1 MRMTITFW
9 TNQDRDDMPPLAGLG
24 RVVAGGFYKHVAP
37 DGAMETAC
45 TRDDR
50 EGPRKLRQERHVYR
64 NSTAE
69 LNKLR

>member
-1 MRMTITFW
+1 MRMTIRTHK
-9 TNQDRDDMPPLAGLG
+9 NQDDMPPRARLG